1 MKVMI
6 TGANGLVGRHACEQ
20 FVAKGMFVRA
30 AVRSC
35 STVPHATETIN
46 VGEIDGN
53 TSWQSVLT
61 GVDVV
66 VHLAARVHVMNDRA
80 ENPAAEFRRVNVDA
94 SLNLARQAAV
104 AGVRRLIFVSTAK
117 VHGEF
122 TAPGQ
127 MFSEQDPPSPTDA
140 YAISKWEAEQ
150 GLHSIAKST
159 GLEVVIVRPPLVY
172 GPGVRANFLAL
183 INLVRRGWPL
193 PFASVANARSLIAL
207 GNLVDFIG
215 TCMTHPAA
223 ANQAFLVSDGHDL
236 STAELVG
243 AIARAADM
251 PVRLFSVP
259 AWLLLLAG
267 RLTGQSKAM
276 ERLCKNLQLDI
287 SKARTQLHWQPKLG
301 VAEGLSMA
309 VKPESRVSGQ

>member
-1 MKVMI
+1 MKVMV

-20 FVAKGMFVRA
+20 FVGQGMFVRA

-35 STVPHATETIN
+35 STVPHANETIN
-46 VGEIDGN
+46 VGEIDGK
-53 TSWQSVLT
+53 TCWRSVLI

-127 MFSEQDPPSPTDA
+127 MFSELDPPRPTDA

-193 PFASVANARSLIAL
+193 PFAAVANVRSLIAL

-223 ANQAFLVSDGHDL
+223 ANQVFLISDGHDL

-243 AIARAADM
+243 AIARAAGM

-259 AWLLLLAG
+259 VWLLLLAG
-267 RLTGQSKAM
+267 GLTGQSKAM

-287 SKARTQLHWQPKLG
+287 SKARKQLQWQPKLG
-301 VAEGLSMA
+301 VTEGLSLV
-309 VKPESRVSGQ
+309 VKPDSRASR

>member
-1 MKVMI
+1 MKVMV

-20 FVAKGMFVRA
+20 FVGQGMFVRA

-35 STVPHATETIN
+35 STVPHATETIS
-46 VGEIDGN
+46 VGEIDGK
-53 TSWQSVLT
+53 TSWQSVLI
-61 GVDVV
+61 GIDVV
-66 VHLAARVHVMNDRA
+66 VHLAARVHVMNDHA
-80 ENPAAEFRRVNVDA
+80 VDPAAEFRRMNVEA
-94 SLNLARQAAV
+94 TLNLARQAAV

-127 MFSEQDPPSPTDA
+127 MFSEHDPPSPKDA

-150 GLHSIAKST
+150 GLHSISKST
-159 GLEVVIVRPPLVY
+159 GLELVIVRPPLVY

-183 INLVRRGWPL
+183 MNLVRRGWPL
-193 PFASVANARSLIAL
+193 PFAAVANVRSLIAL

-223 ANQAFLVSDGHDL
+223 ANQVFLVSDGHDL
-236 STAELVG
+236 STAELVS
-243 AIARAADM
+243 AIARAAGM

-259 AWLLLLAG
+259 VWLLLLAG
-267 RLTGQSKAM
+267 GLTGQSKAM

-287 SKARTQLHWQPKLG
+287 RKARTQLNWRPKLG
-301 VAEGLSMA
+301 VAEALCLAM
-309 VKPESRVSGQ
+309 KPELQGK